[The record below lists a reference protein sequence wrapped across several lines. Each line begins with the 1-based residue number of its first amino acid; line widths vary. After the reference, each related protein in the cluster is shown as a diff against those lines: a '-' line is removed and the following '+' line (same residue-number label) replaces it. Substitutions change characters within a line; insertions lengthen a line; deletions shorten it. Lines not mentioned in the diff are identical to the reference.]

1 MLIAIFAGM
10 ENVGNF
16 KIWFVI
22 VGLIISVGCVFAQQS
37 DKSMPGNISG
47 RVLFAEDEKPL
58 ENATIQLLQGKD
70 STVVASTASNK
81 SGYFQLKDVKPENYI
96 LKVSFISFA
105 NSFHNINKR
114 RFSKKEISVPDVM
127 LEAGVESFAE
137 GQCIDVSQQ
146 VEVISVIITLNVADK
161 LNLYR
166 VNLVYRFLNYY
177 FCGRLNHILNNNET
191 NTFCISSRYG

>member
-1 MLIAIFAGM
+1 MCLL
-10 ENVGNF
+10 VLHT
-16 KIWFVI
+16 
-22 VGLIISVGCVFAQQS
+22 GLTVWA
-37 DKSMPGNISG
+37 
-47 RVLFAEDEKPL
+47 AEAE
-58 ENATIQLLQGKD
+58 EEE
-70 STVVASTASNK
+70 V
-81 SGYFQLKDVKPENYI
+81 PE
-96 LKVSFISFA
+96 VRA
-105 NSFHNINKR
+105 
-114 RFSKKEISVPDVM
+114 
-127 LEAGVESFAE
+127 EAEAESFAE

>member
-1 MLIAIFAGM
+1 MAIFAEM
-10 ENVGNF
+10 KNTVSF
-16 KIWFVI
+16 KILWCVI
-22 VGLIISVGCVFAQQS
+22 VVIIVSAGFARAQQT
-37 DKSMPGNISG
+37 DKTLPGNING
-47 RVLFAEDEKPL
+47 LVLFADDEEPL

-114 RFSKKEISVPDVM
+114 RFSKKEISVPEVRV
-127 LEAGVESFAE
+127 EAGVESFAE